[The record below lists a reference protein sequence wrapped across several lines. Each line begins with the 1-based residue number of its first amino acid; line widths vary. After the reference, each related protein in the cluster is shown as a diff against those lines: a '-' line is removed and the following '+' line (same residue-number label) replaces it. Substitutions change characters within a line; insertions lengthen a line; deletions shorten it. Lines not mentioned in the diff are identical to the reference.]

1 MDNALYHQQLNTAFY
16 SEGKT
21 PASASKGLNLDAH
34 VLCLAGCAQIY
45 IKRGE
50 GTMNYLVP
58 STEPPGWTA
67 HRNSTPGAETPSTE
81 EEGTVYARA
90 KKGGTGGPT
99 GDELAVASRVWLKK
113 NKPKALDSKVEALFR
128 DKGWKRQRRMN
139 QKPTWRCRWPQ
150 PIWVDRTTL

>member
-1 MDNALYHQQLNTAFY
+1 MDSAPYHNQLNTAFY

-21 PASASKGLNLDAH
+21 PASASKGLNAH
-34 VLCLAGCAQIY
+34 VLRLAGCAQIN
-45 IKRGE
+45 IKICE
-50 GTMNYLVP
+50 DSMNYLVP

-99 GDELAVASRVWLKK
+99 GDELAVATRVWLKK
-113 NKPKALDSKVEALFR
+113 NKPEAPDSKVEALFR

-150 PIWVDRTTL
+150 PIWLDRTTL